1 MTHGKILGDI
11 RINFRGQQSSG
22 FESCRLA
29 DWPIFTTNR
38 SKIVKCVV
46 PLQESS
52 QEMTFMRFDRKSHKY
67 VINNAY
73 VINNDPLACRFS
85 SLMPFEEM
93 QRYSSYIC
101 TLVH

>member
-1 MTHGKILGDI
+1 
-11 RINFRGQQSSG
+11 
-22 FESCRLA
+22 
-29 DWPIFTTNR
+29 
-38 SKIVKCVV
+38 
-46 PLQESS
+46 
-52 QEMTFMRFDRKSHKY
+52 MRFDRKSHKY

-101 TLVH
+101 ALVHAIGLEAINCRSRYHDLNNNTLKCCHSTRDFHAWHYGTLNTNHGIIQKL